1 MARFGPL
8 LLLVGPVLVLAGVRQ
23 PLPVLF
29 MVPVGSRSG
38 GENLTASL
46 LPAVSLALQDLERQT
61 APLGKYQ
68 VQLQLLDSQCD
79 PAKALKALFDA
90 LWAGPRY
97 LLMLGGACPSVT
109 SLIAR
114 ALPALGLLQVSF
126 EAPPPSLS
134 NRKWYQHLFSTAP
147 PVRTVNL
154 ATVKLL
160 QRFRWRRVGL
170 LTQDRPGPTEMTRD
184 LTRQLLRA
192 DVQLAAAERFSG
204 DACSGLRR
212 LQDEDVRIIV
222 GHFEDG
228 SVTEVF
234 CCAFRLG
241 LFGPRYQWI
250 LAAGRPS
257 GWRLGWQPS
266 SCSASS
272 LLTAADGSFR
282 LQVRQLSSTNT
293 PGVSG
298 RTPQEYLKSYLKQL
312 NQEGSEV
319 DPLHA
324 FAYDAVWV
332 AARVLVQ
339 VKEAAKIR
347 RKFSSLRN
355 ASVSEEEEGKML
367 LEAVKSTQFE
377 GVTGPVSFRNG
388 ERMTVIELIQF
399 QGEESRPGSGSG
411 AAPMLSR
418 VLVGEFNTSHQQVR
432 VLNQLLRF
440 KGQDGSSLQLSF

>member
-170 LTQDRPGPTEMTRD
+170 LTQDRPGPTE
-184 LTRQLLRA
+184 
-192 DVQLAAAERFSG
+192 
-204 DACSGLRR
+204 
-212 LQDEDVRIIV
+212 DEDVRIIV